1 MAYPKLNV
9 KTFCSLSGGDPLP
22 RFLKTKKAKPIT
34 ILLIIRKNH
43 GMVLKS
49 KRIILLT
56 RRAFYL
62 QRRIFKIYV
71 VSIIKRNHIY
81 FFIYYVNYFINEY
94 ITKAEKYSFPRKIK
108 CKIMEGYYE

>member
-1 MAYPKLNV
+1 H
-9 KTFCSLSGGDPLP
+9 
-22 RFLKTKKAKPIT
+22 R
-34 ILLIIRKNH
+34 
-43 GMVLKS
+43 MVLQS

-71 VSIIKRNHIY
+71 VSMIKRSHIY
-81 FFIYYVNYFINEY
+81 FFIYYVNYFINKY

-108 CKIMEGYYE
+108 YKIMESYYE

>member
-1 MAYPKLNV
+1 M
-9 KTFCSLSGGDPLP
+9 P

-43 GMVLKS
+43 GIVLKS

-56 RRAFYL
+56 RRVFYL

-71 VSIIKRNHIY
+71 VSMIKRNHIY
-81 FFIYYVNYFINEY
+81 FFIYYVNYFINKY

-108 CKIMEGYYE
+108 YKVKEGYCE